1 LIGTTIL
8 HYHIIEKLGEGGMG
22 VVYLAKDT
30 KLERKVAIKFLPHH
44 IAKDS
49 EERKRFEIEAKA
61 AAALNH
67 PNIATIY
74 TIEEAEGE
82 IFIVMEYIEGSELS
96 KVIGKGE
103 KTTPLPVDL
112 AIRYA
117 EQIAQGLQAAHERG
131 IVHRDIKSSNIMI
144 TGKGNVKIMDFGLA
158 KFRGSVQLTQ
168 AGTTVG
174 TAAYMS
180 PEQARSE
187 EVDHRTDI
195 WSFGIVLYKMLTG
208 KPPFHGDYEQA
219 VIYAILNEEP
229 VPIRKRYPD
238 ITKEIE
244 RMVKHCLEKKRENR
258 YISIEEILTELGNMQ
273 SAAKSSDG
281 EFKLIRFLLRYPL
294 RMRIIIPAAVILLGL
309 VIFIFWF
316 FKHNAKIQ
324 WAKEIAIPQIIQ
336 LIDNQEYKNAFQ
348 LAEKAEQII
357 PEDSLLASLWPMLSN
372 TVSFPTKPQGADIYL
387 KDYRDITGKW
397 EYLGK
402 SPIDSIRIAD
412 QLYRCK
418 IEKEGFET
426 IEMAYWKEKM
436 DLELELKD
444 NVPEGMIHI
453 PAAKTELYLIGF
465 KREKPIQLNDY
476 YIDKYEVTN
485 KQYKTCMDGGG
496 YQNSAYWK
504 YPFIKNG
511 RTIPWEEAM
520 KLFVDATGRPGPAT
534 WEVGTYPEGEED
546 YPVAGI
552 SWYEAAA
559 YAEFAGKQLPTVYHW
574 AHAADIWPFFYHMN
588 AFSNFDGNGPA
599 PVGSYKGL
607 TYFGTYDMAGN
618 VREWCLNKSE
628 GKFCIQGGGW
638 NDPSYAFRNGDT
650 KSAFDRSVING
661 LRCAKYTE
669 QDATLMMA
677 MQDINLDIFR
687 DYYKEKPVSDDV
699 FNVITNFYSY
709 DKAALNPKIEL
720 VDTSS
725 QYWKK
730 EKITYNAGYG
740 NERIIAYLFTPAK
753 ASPPFA
759 TMIIFPGA
767 GVFDYESS
775 ENGNNLGDWEWTII
789 DAMTKSGMAVL
800 YPIYKST
807 YERRDGYSV
816 YSVYDAK
823 AS

>member
-273 SAAKSSDG
+273 SAAKSS
-281 EFKLIRFLLRYPL
+281 EC
-294 RMRIIIPAAVILLGL
+294 
-309 VIFIFWF
+309 
-316 FKHNAKIQ
+316 
-324 WAKEIAIPQIIQ
+324 E
-336 LIDNQEYKNAFQ
+336 
-348 LAEKAEQII
+348 
-357 PEDSLLASLWPMLSN
+357 LS
-372 TVSFPTKPQGADIYL
+372 
-387 KDYRDITGKW
+387 YR
-397 EYLGK
+397 
-402 SPIDSIRIAD
+402 
-412 QLYRCK
+412 Q
-418 IEKEGFET
+418 
-426 IEMAYWKEKM
+426 
-436 DLELELKD
+436 
-444 NVPEGMIHI
+444 
-453 PAAKTELYLIGF
+453 
-465 KREKPIQLNDY
+465 Q
-476 YIDKYEVTN
+476 
-485 KQYKTCMDGGG
+485 
-496 YQNSAYWK
+496 
-504 YPFIKNG
+504 
-511 RTIPWEEAM
+511 
-520 KLFVDATGRPGPAT
+520 
-534 WEVGTYPEGEED
+534 
-546 YPVAGI
+546 
-552 SWYEAAA
+552 
-559 YAEFAGKQLPTVYHW
+559 
-574 AHAADIWPFFYHMN
+574 
-588 AFSNFDGNGPA
+588 
-599 PVGSYKGL
+599 
-607 TYFGTYDMAGN
+607 
-618 VREWCLNKSE
+618 
-628 GKFCIQGGGW
+628 
-638 NDPSYAFRNGDT
+638 
-650 KSAFDRSVING
+650 
-661 LRCAKYTE
+661 
-669 QDATLMMA
+669 
-677 MQDINLDIFR
+677 
-687 DYYKEKPVSDDV
+687 
-699 FNVITNFYSY
+699 
-709 DKAALNPKIEL
+709 
-720 VDTSS
+720 
-725 QYWKK
+725 
-730 EKITYNAGYG
+730 
-740 NERIIAYLFTPAK
+740 
-753 ASPPFA
+753 
-759 TMIIFPGA
+759 
-767 GVFDYESS
+767 
-775 ENGNNLGDWEWTII
+775 
-789 DAMTKSGMAVL
+789 
-800 YPIYKST
+800 
-807 YERRDGYSV
+807 
-816 YSVYDAK
+816 
-823 AS
+823 